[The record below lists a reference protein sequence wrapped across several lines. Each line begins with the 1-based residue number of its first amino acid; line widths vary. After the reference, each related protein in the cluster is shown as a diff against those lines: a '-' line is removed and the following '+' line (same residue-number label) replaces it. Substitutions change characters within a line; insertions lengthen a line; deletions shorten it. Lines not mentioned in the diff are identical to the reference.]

1 MKILSTAV
9 IFLFCF
15 FSSLYVE
22 AEINRNEHVEEKNIN
37 EVFESIRN
45 QKYINE
51 SYDKSIISL
60 DKKIGNFDT
69 ALSSLKDNVS
79 RIDAYSSNVMVAYNF
94 LTWFIPLAIVVLS
107 LISIPFFWNRT
118 KMIHKDA
125 IDKWIKDNEG
135 FLIDESK
142 KEFLNRLTEK
152 YEKLVD
158 EIYSENEKNANTPEQ
173 SSQIKK
179 EFDAKLSDGNNL
191 KKQTNSDYSHKGKP
205 ENGNESS
212 TQSQAGVGTI
222 NSDISAE
229 YTDNLEVTKGDE
241 QSVNSVKEI
250 ESINNKKINNDNNL
264 INKIDISVEQ
274 ELSGD
279 KTDAYQSLITQLND
293 STLPKEEVAAYQE
306 FIEQFS
312 DSDVPEIQTQLAMAY
327 RSMGIAYEQLNQPE
341 EEIATYRKLIE
352 RFGDSDHPA
361 IQEQLAMA
369 YRNMGITYGQLNQ
382 PEEKIAVY

>member
-1 MKILSTAV
+1 MKILSAAV

-241 QSVNSVKEI
+241 QSVNSAKEI

-264 INKIDISVEQ
+264 INNIDISAEQ

-327 RSMGIAYEQLNQPE
+327 RSMGITYGQLNQPE

-369 YRNMGITYGQLNQ
+369 YRNMGITYGQ
-382 PEEKIAVY
+382 

>member
-1 MKILSTAV
+1 MKILSAAV

-179 EFDAKLSDGNNL
+179 EFDAKLLDGNNL

-241 QSVNSVKEI
+241 QSVNSAKEI

-352 RFGDSDHPA
+352 R
-361 IQEQLAMA
+361 
-369 YRNMGITYGQLNQ
+369 
-382 PEEKIAVY
+382 